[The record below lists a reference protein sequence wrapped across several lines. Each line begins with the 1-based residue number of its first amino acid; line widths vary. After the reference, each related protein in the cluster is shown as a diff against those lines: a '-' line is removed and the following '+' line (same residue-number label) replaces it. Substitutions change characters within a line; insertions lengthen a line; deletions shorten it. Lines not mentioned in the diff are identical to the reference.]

1 MKKLLITAAAAV
13 LAIAPARGQTLLGVA
28 GGLNVPVG
36 DLWRI
41 DNIGYHAIAT
51 LQSTPPLAAAGF
63 RADAAYLSFSRK
75 ATIQDVDERIVA
87 VAIGTMLRKPSLA
100 RNFSYLTGGIGV
112 YSETTSPQ
120 ASGSQWTTDLGVN
133 IGAGARVSLGSRRAF
148 VEARYHHVFGNGSI
162 RFVPV
167 TFGLLF

>member
-1 MKKLLITAAAAV
+1 MKKLLITAASCILAA
-13 LAIAPARGQTLLGVA
+13 APLRAQTLLGLA
-28 GGLNVPVG
+28 SGLNVPVG

-41 DNIGYHAIAT
+41 DNVGYHAMAT

-87 VAIGTMLRKPSLA
+87 VGIGTLLRKPSLA

-112 YSETTSPQ
+112 YGETTSPQ

-133 IGAGARVSLGSRRAF
+133 VGAGARISLGSRRAF
-148 VEARYHHVFGNGSI
+148 VEARYHHVFGSGGI

-167 TFGLLF
+167 TVGLLF